1 MADDSRKQIR
11 GRTTTCPVCGRE
23 FWCYDP
29 IQWAYRERTSKKRH
43 ICSWHCQVIH
53 NEKQEKKRAE
63 RQKYRIPTEPVKPAV
78 STHRQ
83 RIISEKKVTPK
94 PAKKKVEYHW
104 VTNLREL
111 MQEKGISERDLAER
125 SGFRR
130 QVIGQWRRAETRC
143 PDYKLDALAD
153 ALGVSRAEFR
163 LSDDRPEGEFIEK
176 VPKQTQPPKEWHW
189 LVNLGEI
196 MREKGISIPALTKRS
211 GIPVET
217 ISQWRRLKTKC
228 PGYKLDIL
236 AEALGVTR
244 EAITQKKNG
253 TA

>member
-1 MADDSRKQIR
+1 MADDSRKRICGGTR
-11 GRTTTCPVCGRE
+11 TCPVCGRE
-23 FWCYDP
+23 FWCYEP
-29 IQWAYRERTSKKRH
+29 MQWAYRERTRKARQ
-43 ICSWHCQVIH
+43 ICSWSCQVKH
-53 NEKQEKKRAE
+53 NAEQDAKRAK
-63 RQKYRIPTEPVKPAV
+63 RQKYRIEAEPVKPAV
-78 STHRQ
+78 PEPQR
-83 RIISEKKVTPK
+83 RIISEKKCVPK

-104 VTNLREL
+104 IANLGKL
-111 MQEKGISERDLAER
+111 MQEKGVSERELAER
-125 SGFRR
+125 TGFRNG
-130 QVIGQWRRAETRC
+130 VIGQWRRAKTRC
-143 PDYKLDALAD
+143 PDYKIDTLAD

-211 GIPVET
+211 GIPVVT

-244 EAITQKKNG
+244 EAITEKKNG
-253 TA
+253 TE